1 MSLGHVAFPL
11 APRNTAAVIA
21 HLLESSGATHILV
34 SGEPAMQRLAQEA
47 GEILREKG
55 LGVKR
60 LPMITHEEYSPAS
73 DRQTVH
79 KVVDVADDEVAI
91 ILHSSG
97 TMQSAA
103 SCDTYQL
110 C

>member
-1 MSLGHVAFPL
+1 
-11 APRNTAAVIA
+11 
-21 HLLESSGATHILV
+21 
-34 SGEPAMQRLAQEA
+34 MQRLAQEA

-73 DRQTVH
+73 DRQTVR